1 MKERRKNSR
10 ETIAG
15 EEKRRAVRD
24 NRLAAI
30 DNREEGNICRS
41 PLLSD
46 LSHDLIDNVDRE
58 FLLSSFSL
66 KYFPDDR

>member
-1 MKERRKNSR
+1 MKERRENSR
-10 ETIAG
+10 ETIAE

-30 DNREEGNICRS
+30 DNGEEGNICGS

-58 FLLSSFSL
+58 FLISL
-66 KYFPDDR
+66 LP